1 MIKTITI
8 TNKTK
13 DDYLYPDETKILLKM
28 INSNKIKNEAKN
40 KRIVILN
47 KEKNTAL
54 IRIYKIS
61 HTFFFLKKYILLNS
75 FYIKYS

>member
-8 TNKTK
+8 INKTK
-13 DDYLYPDETKILLKM
+13 EDYLYSDETKILLKM
-28 INSNKIKNEAKN
+28 LNNNIIKNETRN

-54 IRIYKIS
+54 IRIYKIT
-61 HTFFFLKKYILLNS
+61 HEFFFLKKYKLLNS